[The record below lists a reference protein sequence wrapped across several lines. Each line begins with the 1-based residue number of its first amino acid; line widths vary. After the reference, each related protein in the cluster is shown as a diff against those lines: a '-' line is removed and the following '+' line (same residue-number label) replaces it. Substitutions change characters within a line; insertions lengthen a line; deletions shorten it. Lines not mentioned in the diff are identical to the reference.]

1 MKVLI
6 FVLTLFNL
14 SACMANN
21 PSLSEISY
29 LKSAIVNTPYSALI
43 KQTEVNVEVVSD
55 DDSIVRMIISAEVIE
70 TFRGDEQEF
79 LQYEMIVEKGE
90 RVDVESWPMVITLCK
105 QGGRYFWPGTGAMFS
120 NNKIIIENIR
130 NTVKT
135 LDLYQVEFDDCE

>member
-1 MKVLI
+1 MKVII
-6 FVLTLFNL
+6 FVFTLFNI

-43 KQTEVNVEVVSD
+43 QQVDVNTEAVSD

-70 TFRGDEQEF
+70 TFRGDEQKV

-90 RVDVESWPMVITLCK
+90 KVEVESQPIVVTLCK

-120 NNKIIIENIR
+120 NNKITLENVR
-130 NTVKT
+130 NKVKT
-135 LDLYQVEFDDCE
+135 LDPHQVEFNDCE

>member
-55 DDSIVRMIISAEVIE
+55 DDSIVRVIISAEVIE

-90 RVDVESWPMVITLCK
+90 RVDVESRPMVITLCK

>member
-1 MKVLI
+1 
-6 FVLTLFNL
+6 
-14 SACMANN
+14 MANN

-55 DDSIVRMIISAEVIE
+55 DDSIVRIIISAEVIE

-90 RVDVESWPMVITLCK
+90 RVDVESESMVVILCK

-135 LDLYQVEFDDCE
+135 LDLRQVEFDDCE